1 MGLTKPK
8 QSSFDFTTSKISSDS
23 IKALGIENASF
34 ADLSVTVDK
43 ANLTGETYPGF
54 EEDVALLGF
63 KIAANGSLGKY
74 NLVDQAV
81 DAFEDAD
88 GVDASASTGET
99 RDSDGKYYSGANI
112 GSYTVS
118 AFTSTG
124 ASTWTCPANTTEAEV
139 LIVAGGGG
147 GGGEHYAGGGGAG
160 GVVHD
165 EDYAVTAGV
174 EYDITVGAGG
184 AANAANGSDSVW
196 NVNAEGSGITMTA
209 IGGGRGGYGG
219 GGGNPNGQP
228 GGSGGGNDN
237 DSTQSGGGTST
248 QTSPTGAVGYGNDGG
263 DDTGQAG
270 GGGGGASTAGA
281 QGTSTDKG
289 GAGGSGKFFSIFTAY
304 GTTSGNVASSGSD
317 GGYFAG
323 GGGGGAYNN
332 ADTGGAAGVGGGG
345 KGQGSDGSGGNAALA
360 NTGGGGGGAS
370 KGTGSNNGTGGSGIV
385 LIRHRAI
392 TYTNMTL
399 VSNATTAQAAPTK
412 GDIVMT
418 YSNGTG
424 TAVINTDI
432 TAEFSADNGSTWT
445 AITLASQGTT
455 GGHTILSAHDVTRTS
470 TSGTSMRYRIK
481 TLNQSEAKQTRVH
494 AVSLG
499 WS

>member
-1 MGLTKPK
+1 M
-8 QSSFDFTTSKISSDS
+8 
-23 IKALGIENASF
+23 
-34 ADLSVTVDK
+34 
-43 ANLTGETYPGF
+43 ANLKDIGYG
-54 EEDVALLGF
+54 V
-63 KIAANGSLGKY
+63 GKY
-74 NLVDQAV
+74 LTVGDASDIPGIGNNRKNLDLLNFKVATNNAYALYNFKDGMI
-81 DAFEDAD
+81 DAYQTEA
-88 GVDASASTGET
+88 GVDTSGSTN
-99 RDSDGKYYSGANI
+99 DSYDSTNKYYETNLA
-112 GSYTVS
+112 TVT

-124 ASTWTCPANTTEAEV
+124 ASTWTCPSGVTQVEV

-184 AANAANGSDSVW
+184 AANAANGADSVW

-237 DSTQSGGGTST
+237 DSSQSGGGTST

-263 DDTGQAG
+263 NDTGQAG

-281 QGTSTDKG
+281 QGASTNKG
-289 GAGGSGKFFSIFTAY
+289 GAGGSGKLFSNFTAY

-323 GGGGGAYNN
+323 GGGGGAYDNQ
-332 ADTGGAAGVGGGG
+332 DTGGAAGVGGGG
-345 KGQGSDGSGGNAALA
+345 KGQGSDGSGGNAALV

-385 LIRHRAI
+385 LIRQSA
-392 TYTNMTL
+392 TGMTL
-399 VSNATTAQAAPTK
+399 LSNAQTAQAAPTE
-412 GDIVMT
+412 GRLMLYEEDVDTIT
-418 YSNGTG
+418 LD
-424 TAVINTDI
+424 TDI
-432 TAEFSADNGSTWT
+432 KGYVSRDG
-445 AITLASQGTT
+445 GTT
-455 GGHTILSAHDVTRTS
+455 YTQTPLVEDTVYESIDFNQGGIDANTALMLHFD
-470 TSGTSMRYRIK
+470 GTNGGTTFTDNAPSPPYH
-481 TLNQSEAKQTRVH
+481 N
-494 AVSLG
+494 G
-499 WS
+499 